1 MPTVRQPLAGVA
13 SAESLRVGS
22 VTDALSTGDIAAGSD
37 VSSLFFDASAGEYA
51 IRRANG
57 AKLTFGSFT
66 ELLTIAVAASTD
78 TASTIPAEASVFG
91 ASVRVVTSI
100 PGTSTFSVSNPTAG
114 VVYSTAPVSST
125 AGSTDPGDDNCPHG
139 PVSASG
145 MAIRITPD
153 VTPSAGTGQVRVVA
167 YWYVPTPP
175 TS

>member
-13 SAESLRVGS
+13 TDSLRLGS
-22 VTDALSTGDIAAGSD
+22 VTDALSTGDIAAGDD
-37 VSSLFFDASAGEYA
+37 VSSLIFDASAGEYA

-66 ELLTIAVAASTD
+66 ELLTIAVAAYTD
-78 TASTIPAEASVFG
+78 TTSTIPAEASVFG

-100 PGTSTFSVSNPTAG
+100 PGITNFSVSNPTAG
-114 VVYSTAPVSST
+114 VAYSTAPVSGT

-139 PVSASG
+139 PVSAS
-145 MAIRITPD
+145 AVTLRITPD
-153 VTPSAGTGQVRVVA
+153 VAPSAGTGQVRIAA
-167 YWYVPTPP
+167 YWYLPTPP